1 MILYRIY
8 FIIFAESSTD
18 MKLRLREILKRRS
31 MTLRAFSELSGISQP
46 NLSNYLNG
54 NVSPTLETL
63 TRIAEALGIPI
74 TELFEEPDSIEL
86 YVRYNGNM
94 YNITSK
100 DIIKIIE
107 TKDKE

>member
-1 MILYRIY
+1 
-8 FIIFAESSTD
+8 
-18 MKLRLREILKRRS
+18 MKLRLREILKGRS

-54 NVSPTLETL
+54 NVSPTLEML
-63 TRIAEALGIPI
+63 TRIAEALEIPI
-74 TELFEEPDSIEL
+74 TELFEESDSIEL

-107 TKDKE
+107 TKKKE

>member
-1 MILYRIY
+1 
-8 FIIFAESSTD
+8 

-31 MTLRAFSELSGISQP
+31 MTLKTFSDLSGISQP

-54 NVSPTLETL
+54 NVSPTLEML
-63 TRIAEALGIPI
+63 TRIADALEIPI
-74 TELFEEPDSIEL
+74 TELFEESGSVEL

-100 DIIKIIE
+100 DIIRLIE
-107 TKDKE
+107 IKNQE